1 MNMAGVAQLVRAS
14 GCGPEGRGFEP
25 HHSPQVAYCGDRKVF
40 FWYSRFMSTETGGRE
55 DEHGIGWKADD
66 SESLPRTEALE
77 DLEAYPHFADS
88 VRHFMSEFDEYLTQ
102 LRQETIDEMPEE
114 YDVASMGDR
123 CKEVDAANPSV
134 AIALFLK
141 RRGAP
146 IGITDT
152 DGIVTVAAAPEI
164 NEAYAELWDLAFDN
178 NARRLANDI
187 ARGMIHRLE
196 AFPELANPSIMEVPS
211 GNRHMLW
218 AFKQGILQRAY
229 VTSTI
234 AKYLT
239 HGADMQTLGSVHID
253 APLAEGLIAENG
265 VLPLPLESILGMSE
279 AVVAATLQEHPD
291 LVARLGLDLSSLP
304 EVDASQLEVGKG
316 WFEVYWRPVHEK
328 LEAEKAWRAE
338 QEAAID
344 QSPDL
349 PA

>member
-1 MNMAGVAQLVRAS
+1 M
-14 GCGPEGRGFEP
+14 
-25 HHSPQVAYCGDRKVF
+25 
-40 FWYSRFMSTETGGRE
+40 SRETVGLE
-55 DEHGIGWKADD
+55 EEHDISWKANG
-66 SESLPRTEALE
+66 SETLAQAEALE
-77 DLEAYPHFADS
+77 DLEVYPHFADS

-102 LRQETIDEMPEE
+102 LRQETIDVMPEE
-114 YDVASMGDR
+114 YDVSSMGDR

-141 RRGAP
+141 HRGAP
-146 IGITDT
+146 IELTDI

-187 ARGMIHRLE
+187 ARGMIDRLE
-196 AFPELANPSIMEVPS
+196 AFPELAKPSIMEVPS

-229 VTSTI
+229 VTSTVI
-234 AKYLT
+234 KYLA
-239 HGADMQTLGSVHID
+239 HGADINTLGSVHID

-279 AVVAATLQEHPD
+279 AVVASTLQEHPELITKLGVDPTTLPQVDTSRFD
-291 LVARLGLDLSSLP
+291 L
-304 EVDASQLEVGKG
+304 EKG

-338 QEAAID
+338 QAAID

-349 PA
+349 PE